1 MMTRENPFAGRAKA
15 RKTWVPENWW
25 RIREKKN
32 RLDKKRNRKVF

>member
-1 MMTRENPFAGRAKA
+1 MTRENPFAGRAKA
-15 RKTWVPENWW
+15 RKIWIPENWW

>member
-15 RKTWVPENWW
+15 RKTWIPENCW